1 MKKVFMA
8 ALALTMAVFVSC
20 SKDDFN
26 AENNDVK
33 VKFTVAEKDGFGA
46 DTRAV
51 KSGWEAGD
59 QILIVFRGTDGALLD
74 FEDNANTLKLTYDGT
89 SWTVDD
95 SKFPTSGLEHNR
107 YFTAL
112 HHPGNVLFGNANNF
126 RGYNGGEFLI
136 YSEQYK

>member
-20 SKDDFN
+20 SKDDLN
-26 AENNDVK
+26 VENNDVK
-33 VKFTVAEKDGFGA
+33 VNFTVAEKPEFNA
-46 DTRAV
+46 TRAV

-59 QILIVFRGTDGALLD
+59 QILIVFRGTDGVLLD
-74 FEDNANTLKLTYDGT
+74 FDDNANTLKLTYDGT

-95 SKFPTSGLEHNR
+95 SKFPTSGLENNR
-107 YFTAL
+107 YFAAL
-112 HHPGNVLFGNANNF
+112 HHPGNVLFGAANNF

-136 YSEQYK
+136 Y